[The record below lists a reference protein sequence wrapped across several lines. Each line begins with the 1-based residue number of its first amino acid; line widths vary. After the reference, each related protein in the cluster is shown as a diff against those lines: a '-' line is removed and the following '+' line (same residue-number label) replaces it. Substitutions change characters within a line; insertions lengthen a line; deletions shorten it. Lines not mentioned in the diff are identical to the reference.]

1 MAQVGVAQGQNPVS
15 GIGSDWTGINKNLL
29 AQVWACDEKGI
40 AIEGDPVIGMVDG
53 AFDLQGS
60 ANWQSPFEQS
70 GPESIKPGI
79 TAMLQTGSLQSFVN
93 SIVQKDGNKAEAGVV
108 NATLD
113 KLKGR
118 SGMTKLNSVQ
128 VYTGSAPLKISTT
141 LFFRAFKD
149 PAKEVEAPLE
159 KLAMWC
165 MPRKLAEGGFLEN
178 AIKTIRAGGDAV
190 SVLFPSEVPQMVG
203 ITYAGRTF
211 APLVIES
218 YSDPLG
224 GPKNANGDRIHAKMQ
239 LSFGTLTALDAV
251 DIAKIRLLSNS
262 SLRAIDASGGIGF

>member
-29 AQVWACDEKGI
+29 AQVWACDERG
-40 AIEGDPVIGMVDG
+40 APIEGDPVIGMVDG
-53 AFDLQGS
+53 AFDIQGS

-70 GPESIKPGI
+70 GPESIKPGL
-79 TAMLQTGSLQSFVN
+79 TAMLQTGSLQSFLN
-93 SIVQKDGNKAEAGVV
+93 SIVSRDGGGKLANETNV
-108 NATLD
+108 TLD

-118 SGMTKLNSVQ
+118 TGMTKLNSVQ

-149 PAKEVEAPLE
+149 PAKEVETPLE
-159 KLAMWC
+159 QLAMWC
-165 MPRKLAEGGFLEN
+165 MPRKLAEGGFLAE

-190 SVLFPSEVPQMVG
+190 SVLFPSEIPQMVG

-239 LSFGTLTALDAV
+239 LSFGTLTALDAA
-251 DIAKIRLLSNS
+251 DIKKIRLLSTS
-262 SLRAIDASGGIGF
+262 ALRSYDAYGGSDR